1 MGLIEAK
8 FRLVVTSREGRK
20 MIRSE
25 KGIQRTS
32 TKSVIF
38 YFV

>member
-8 FRLVVTSREGRK
+8 FRLVVTSGEGRK
-20 MIRSE
+20 MISSE

-38 YFV
+38 YIV